1 MKFEHFAL
9 NVPEPVAM
17 AAWYGEHCGMRT
29 VRAQTTAPFTH
40 FLADATGRVI
50 MELYANP
57 AAPIPDYA
65 AQDPLVYHCA
75 FAVEEVEAVKMRLL
89 AAGATEVS
97 DAFLSDG
104 TRLVMLRDPWGIP
117 LQLCKRAT
125 PFG

>member
-1 MKFEHFAL
+1 MWD
-9 NVPEPVAM
+9 
-17 AAWYGEHCGMRT
+17 AA